1 MLLTLILCDLAP
13 LSDLDID
20 LQHVCDLMHP
30 CDADMQSQVS
40 VNCACWMPEVGQG
53 ITYATNKGDLHICTP
68 GSVMAQVLSRTIF
81 CFEAFSC

>member
-1 MLLTLILCDLAP
+1 MLLTWILCDLETVCNLAP
-13 LSDLDID
+13 LFDID

-68 GSVMAQVLSRTIF
+68 G
-81 CFEAFSC
+81 